1 VWVPLGLELLQ
12 LGFFLRLDAL
22 SLYVSSGML
31 PMSPPD
37 TQVFV
42 MSFSGN
48 EQACPPLPFPFC
60 SMKPWKWG
68 MRGMGVPDLL
78 PMVLI
83 RWLDIVYLHGISLT
97 TVLTQYASTTYLYMS
112 SILPSLQKL
121 LCCSSIVLCVSF
133 FVVLRTEHNLGMLI
147 LYLLAARG
155 LCSSEDGSWFL
166 QNMC

>member
-1 VWVPLGLELLQ
+1 
-12 LGFFLRLDAL
+12 
-22 SLYVSSGML
+22 
-31 PMSPPD
+31 
-37 TQVFV
+37 
-42 MSFSGN
+42 
-48 EQACPPLPFPFC
+48 
-60 SMKPWKWG
+60 
-68 MRGMGVPDLL
+68 MGVPDLL